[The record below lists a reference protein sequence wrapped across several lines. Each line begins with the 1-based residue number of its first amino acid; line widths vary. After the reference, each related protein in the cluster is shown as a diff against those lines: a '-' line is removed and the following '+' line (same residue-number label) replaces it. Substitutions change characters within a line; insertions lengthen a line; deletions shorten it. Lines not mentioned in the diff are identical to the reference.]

1 MPGSFTVVF
10 SVFTSRSPFYITNS
24 CGFEL
29 LASFPLEN
37 GLRTIRN
44 VSKIYMNS
52 FFKAYLILMK
62 LISISQF
69 YAPEPCLIH
78 AYSFVAHGETL

>member
-1 MPGSFTVVF
+1 
-10 SVFTSRSPFYITNS
+10 
-24 CGFEL
+24 
-29 LASFPLEN
+29 
-37 GLRTIRN
+37 
-44 VSKIYMNS
+44 MNS

-78 AYSFVAHGETL
+78 AYSFVAHGETLQFIFYLILTIRTTVNWLVSLLEMEDYLLK